1 MTKSII
7 VVLKKCASVSL
18 EHDLL
23 FYSFF
28 HFIKKT
34 KNLDQTLYFRF
45 GPSFPFLLDPIPTSH
60 ALEYIEDYNL
70 IQNNK
75 NYRVLISDEYTKVKV
90 PQEIKSTL
98 YHSLKLKTPAYVE
111 WKPDSCLFYIM
122 LNPDS
127 DSGEIKKK
135 IEDLGISHTNKY
147 IWTNKKENFEISD
160 LYPIL
165 TFNDMWEISKN
176 CETLVFI
183 NQINTFQNELIDMN
197 NYSKVVEIH

>member
-1 MTKSII
+1 
-7 VVLKKCASVSL
+7 
-18 EHDLL
+18 
-23 FYSFF
+23 
-28 HFIKKT
+28 
-34 KNLDQTLYFRF
+34 
-45 GPSFPFLLDPIPTSH
+45 
-60 ALEYIEDYNL
+60 
-70 IQNNK
+70 
-75 NYRVLISDEYTKVKV
+75 
-90 PQEIKSTL
+90 
-98 YHSLKLKTPAYVE
+98 
-111 WKPDSCLFYIM
+111 M